1 VSSSLNC
8 SRMNEGRLMTPKET
22 TASAVAAANGDS
34 SSQLKQMLSA
44 VILIFLRINSAWLIL
59 AGALIGFARMSWFAG

>member
-1 VSSSLNC
+1 
-8 SRMNEGRLMTPKET
+8 MTPKET
-22 TASAVAAANGDS
+22 TASAVAAANGAS

-44 VILIFLRINSAWLIL
+44 VILIFLRINSACMIF